1 MQRRFDVLA
10 ASHGAAGIGLIAL
23 FSCAGVVTLF
33 ELESRTA
40 IGMCFAIIAMAYAAA
55 MLFVGFLTRSS
66 DK

>member
-33 ELESRTA
+33 ELESRTV
-40 IGMCFAIIAMAYAAA
+40 IGMYFALIAMAYAAA
-55 MLFVGFLTRSS
+55 MVFFGFFTRSS

>member
-10 ASHGAAGIGLIAL
+10 ASHGAAGIGLIAI

-40 IGMCFAIIAMAYAAA
+40 IGMCLAFVAIAYAAA
-55 MLFVGFLTRSS
+55 MLFFGFFTRSS

>member
-1 MQRRFDVLA
+1 MQRCFEVLA

-40 IGMCFAIIAMAYAAA
+40 IGMCLTFIAIAYAAA
-55 MLFVGFLTRSS
+55 RVFFGFFTRTS

>member
-1 MQRRFDVLA
+1 MKRRFDVLA

-33 ELESRTA
+33 RLESRTA
-40 IGMCFAIIAMAYAAA
+40 IGMCLTFIAIAYAAA
-55 MLFVGFLTRSS
+55 MMFFGFFTRTS